1 MPLLS
6 REESGFS
13 SMVENNRVNMR
24 EGIAGPV
31 TSQKSSSVAVN
42 YFDPDGD
49 EKVQKVSPTCRKVS
63 REV

>member
-24 EGIAGPV
+24 EGIVGPV
-31 TSQKSSSVAVN
+31 TSQKSSSATMDS
-42 YFDPDGD
+42 FDPYGD
-49 EKVQKVSPTCRKVS
+49 EKV
-63 REV
+63 